1 MGLYELECEFDVVR
15 RIGWSGEDLAEH
27 IDDIFE
33 RLHQANDIQ
42 SMTAEANLDTGR
54 SRLSVGVSVEDG
66 DEPRR
71 IACSALGV
79 AIRSCGG
86 AHIGLLTLGEEATQQ
101 PSRSRWSGLRLPTW
115 HVRSIHLHPEP
126 SR

>member
-42 SMTAEANLDTGR
+42 SMSAEANLDTGR

-101 PSRSRWSGLRLPTW
+101 PARSRWSGLRLPTW